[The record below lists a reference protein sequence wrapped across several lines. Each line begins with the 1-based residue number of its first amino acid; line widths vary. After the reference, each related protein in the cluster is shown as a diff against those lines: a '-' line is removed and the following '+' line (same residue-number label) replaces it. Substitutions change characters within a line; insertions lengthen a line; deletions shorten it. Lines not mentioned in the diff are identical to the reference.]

1 MTVRVYGNM
10 LPNRKNESYKTFKI
24 HLTDTSQDIVPKV
37 LDKYQIKDEVD
48 VGHNALFLCYRGEGC
63 CFFNLSELC
72 LSFDLHVVEVIQ
84 RHIPSDVTPELIIK
98 LIHKKDPFSPSGP
111 PPASAFFQLVIQ
123 DYKPVSEKELKVTSG
138 ELVIVLERTPGWV
151 SAVCNGRRGLI
162 PVSCVSEPLSSI
174 PKDSVRHILGIVHA
188 NYEKNAASELT
199 VRKGEHINCLIY
211 FQHWI
216 FAETSN
222 YMQGWIPGCYVSMQE
237 PIHEQAFTTLVNVN
251 CINYYRRVL
260 AIQTTL
266 GLHQT

>member
-24 HLTDTSQDIVPKV
+24 HLTDTSQHIVPKV
-37 LDKYQIKDEVD
+37 LDKYQINGEIGFDQY
-48 VGHNALFLCYRGEGC
+48 ALFLCYRGEGC

-72 LSFDLHVVEVIQ
+72 LSFDQNVVELIQ
-84 RHIPSDVTPELIIK
+84 RHIPIEIIPELIIK
-98 LIHKKDPFSPSGP
+98 LIHEKDPLSPSGP

-123 DYKPVSEKELKVTSG
+123 DHTPVTENELEVTAG
-138 ELVIVLERTPGWV
+138 ECVIVLLRTAGWV
-151 SAVCNGRRGLI
+151 GAVCNGRRGLI

-174 PKDSVRHILGIVHA
+174 TKDSVRHILGIVLA

-199 VRKGEHINCLIY
+199 VRKGEHINCLLY

-251 CINYYRRVL
+251 CIIYYRRVL
-260 AIQTTL
+260 AIQTMFQ
-266 GLHQT
+266 LHQT